1 MKAKLSAFHS
11 KLNLTE
17 SAKLLKLEVI
27 LFPSD
32 EVRFIFDF
40 FAVLTAEETSVKD
53 RLPDPNERI
62 QLTDRG
68 KSATNQSLSR
78 SNERLL

>member
-1 MKAKLSAFHS
+1 MKVGLSS
-11 KLNLTE
+11 
-17 SAKLLKLEVI
+17 
-27 LFPSD
+27 
-32 EVRFIFDF
+32 IFF

-53 RLPDPNERI
+53 RLPDPNERN